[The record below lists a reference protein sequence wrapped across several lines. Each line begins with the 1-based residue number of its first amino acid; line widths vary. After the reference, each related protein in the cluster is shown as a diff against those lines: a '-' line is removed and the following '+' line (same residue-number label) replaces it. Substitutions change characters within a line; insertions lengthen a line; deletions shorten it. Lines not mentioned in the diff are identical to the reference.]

1 MVAGATDPCPGRD
14 RWRGAHPL
22 HDLPS
27 ARHGRRSD
35 RRPRRRAA
43 AHAVPAPAGAVGLR
57 PRPRGDEPPARTR
70 SLSRPGRSLAARACR
85 PGALLRLHRRLPG
98 RERRRLRRNDATGRP
113 SGFRLRLLLQ
123 VQPPAGHAR
132 LGDARPGAR
141 SGEVR
146 AARRPA
152 GAARPAGARLQH
164 LQGWCH
170 RPGAVRRDRP
180 QARPDRRQDA
190 VVAVGLCRRQPA
202 ADRPYRR
209 GATHRGPC
217 QQPGRRDRQSRLRGR
232 RVSDTAAT
240 GRSADV
246 RRMTFDDNALL
257 PVLYGNHD
265 RHLVRIEQLANV
277 QLSARGNHLAIAGS
291 ADDAA
296 VAHKAIAGLYER
308 LKRGLSIEIADVDAA
323 VRFARTGAEGGSD
336 NDGIRTRRRTVQARS
351 PGQIAYFTALR
362 ERDMVFALGPAGSG
376 KTYLA
381 VAMGVSLLLAGKV
394 ERIVLSRPAVEAGE
408 RLGFLPGDMKEKID
422 PYLRPLYDAL
432 HDMLPAEQI
441 ANRMESG
448 EIEIAP
454 LAFMRGRTLAHC
466 FVILDEAQNTT
477 PMQMRMFLTRLG
489 EGSRMVITGDPSQ
502 TDLPGGQKS
511 GLADAVDTLKDVE
524 GVRFIRLT
532 SKDVVRHDLV
542 TRIVEAYD
550 ARDKKAKPDNR

>member
-1 MVAGATDPCPGRD
+1 MT
-14 RWRGAHPL
+14 
-22 HDLPS
+22 
-27 ARHGRRSD
+27 
-35 RRPRRRAA
+35 
-43 AHAVPAPAGAVGLR
+43 
-57 PRPRGDEPPARTR
+57 
-70 SLSRPGRSLAARACR
+70 
-85 PGALLRLHRRLPG
+85 
-98 RERRRLRRNDATGRP
+98 
-113 SGFRLRLLLQ
+113 
-123 VQPPAGHAR
+123 
-132 LGDARPGAR
+132 
-141 SGEVR
+141 
-146 AARRPA
+146 
-152 GAARPAGARLQH
+152 
-164 LQGWCH
+164 
-170 RPGAVRRDRP
+170 
-180 QARPDRRQDA
+180 
-190 VVAVGLCRRQPA
+190 
-202 ADRPYRR
+202 
-209 GATHRGPC
+209 
-217 QQPGRRDRQSRLRGR
+217 
-232 RVSDTAAT
+232 DTAAT

-257 PVLYGNHD
+257 PGLYGNHD

-277 QLSARGNHLAIAGS
+277 QLSARGNQLAIAGS

-323 VRFARTGAEGGSD
+323 VRFARTGADGGGD

-351 PGQIAYFTALR
+351 PGQIIYLTALR

-466 FVILDEAQNTT
+466 YVILDEAQNTT

-502 TDLPGGQKS
+502 TDLPGGQRS

-550 ARDKKAKPDNR
+550 ARDKKAKA